1 MGKKVAIIAS
11 SGIVLFLF
19 FIILIAGALGGG
31 ASQSNGGKQLA
42 QVALAQYEAG
52 EKDGTHNSGGEKYW
66 SYMGFSGRVEWCACF
81 VSWCANQCGFIDSGV
96 IAKTALAE
104 GFADYIESNPD
115 KGTLNKNDGKYIPQ
129 VGDIFVESPSKWNVN
144 NDNSAQHTG
153 IVVEVNEAEHTFTT
167 VEGNSG
173 DMTRKITYQIGHD
186 IDYFVSP
193 NYPTGTTANLASPLS
208 AGETVQLPSSHD
220 HYAPDGNGGLECGDF
235 RGTTSTIGRPFT
247 YTNYLSFEGRWAY
260 TQAEVCQ
267 KWQEGGRQSV
277 DGIATIN
284 GYYLVAMGQ
293 NYGAIGDYVRIE
305 LDNGETINGI
315 LADSKSNCDTSP
327 PWSNESCSYG
337 HYYVSSNM
345 ISVIEFETT
354 GDVSSGD
361 LSTTKD
367 EWQGTNVK
375 SVTNLGSIF

>member
-1 MGKKVAIIAS
+1 MVKKAAIFITSIVAL
-11 SGIVLFLF
+11 LFF
-19 FIILIAGALGGG
+19 FIIFVAGAIGGS

-42 QVALAQYEAG
+42 QVALAEYEAG
-52 EKDGTHNSGGEKYW
+52 EADGTHNAGGNKYW
-66 SYMGFSGRVEWCACF
+66 SFMGFDGRVEWCACF
-81 VSWCANQCGFIDSGV
+81 VSYCANKCGFIESGV
-96 IAKTALAE
+96 IGKTALAE
-104 GFADYIESNPD
+104 GFADYVKNNPD
-115 KGTLNKNDGKYIPQ
+115 RGTLNKNDGNYIPQ
-129 VGDIFVESPSKWNVN
+129 IGDIFVESPGTWNVN
-144 NDNSAQHTG
+144 NDNDAQHTG
-153 IVVEVNEAEHTFTT
+153 IVVGVNEEARTFTC

-173 DMTRKITYQIGHD
+173 DITRKTTYQIGHD

-193 NYPTGTTANLASPLS
+193 NYPAGAADLNDPLS
-208 AGETVQLPSSHD
+208 AGETVELPTSHE
-220 HYAPDGNGGLECGDF
+220 HRAPDGNGGLEVGEV
-235 RGTTSTIGRPFT
+235 RGTTTTIGRPFT
-247 YTNYLSFEGRWAY
+247 YTNYLSFEDKWAY
-260 TQAEVCQ
+260 TQAEVCK
-267 KWQEGGRQSV
+267 KWQEGGRQSQ

-305 LDNGETINGI
+305 LDNGQTINGI

-327 PWSNESCSYG
+327 PWSNESCTYG

-361 LSTTKD
+361 LSTTKP
-367 EWQGTNVK
+367 EWENTNVK